1 VITPA
6 DKPNAALFSFAI
18 AQMRF
23 RIEATPMHTKL
34 EPGARFSR
42 RDLSLGECLRHSVC
56 RTLTRRISV
65 EYTTIKYWIMDIQPI
80 EIIRRRRTVV
90 DGGGSIIW
98 PTQGGRVPRPRF
110 AAGGLDRPSAARRL
124 ARSAGKVMEA
134 IGLHRSRT
142 RSVGVCWRADRD
154 EPKVS
159 LNVRPNHSGRRER
172 SRALGLLTGLGKPP
186 RSECHGRARLTQPT
200 NLPLLR
206 RYRP

>member
-1 VITPA
+1 MAKRMGAKT
-6 DKPNAALFSFAI
+6 
-18 AQMRF
+18 
-23 RIEATPMHTKL
+23 IEVKASH
-34 EPGARFSR
+34 
-42 RDLSLGECLRHSVC
+42 LSLISRPDEI
-56 RTLTRRISV
+56 TRLIL
-65 EYTTIKYWIMDIQPI
+65 E
-80 EIIRRRRTVV
+80 
-90 DGGGSIIW
+90 
-98 PTQGGRVPRPRF
+98 
-110 AAGGLDRPSAARRL
+110 AAE
-124 ARSAGKVMEA
+124 VMEA